1 MITHHRTR
9 WQCFATQHKP
19 LIYDSPEMFEDHMK
33 ADHAGSFPLDKLPF
47 IVEMSAQPITPTLE
61 HCPFCSE
68 TAGNV
73 EEHVGQHLREFA
85 LHSLPWLDYA
95 EGESQDGS
103 SWQSNGTR
111 STEGTPET
119 VGEAQDLPPPVFSD
133 YATKSKPRR
142 KSRLRSYGHLPEIAA
157 QHEPHLIFELLDD
170 KMIEAFACTQYQ
182 VDSVETLVQLLC
194 SQGVDIEAKDQVGRT
209 PLLRASKNGQEA
221 VVKLLFQQHANVE
234 TEDQIGRTPLSW
246 AAQNGHKAVV
256 HLLLQ
261 QGANVER
268 KDQIGRTPLSWA
280 AQNGQEAIIHLL
292 LQQGANVQAEDQAGR
307 TPLSWAAENGQEA
320 VVHLLLQQGANVET
334 EDRAG
339 CTPLSWA
346 AQNGQEA
353 VVHLLIQQGA
363 IVEREDQIGRT
374 PLSWAAQNG
383 QVAVVQL
390 LLQQGANAQAEDQA
404 GWTPLSWAAEN
415 GQEAVVHLL
424 LQQGA
429 NVETEDQA
437 DPTPFFFVPSR
448 RDPDFVGRERLLDEI
463 HEKCSTPPSMIA
475 LVGLGGVG

>member
-19 LIYDSPEMFEDHMK
+19 LVYDSPEMFEDHMK
-33 ADHAGSFPLDKLPF
+33 ADHAGSFPEDKLPF
-47 IVEMSAQPITPTLE
+47 IVEVSAQPITPTLE

-85 LHSLPWLDYA
+85 LHSLPWPDYA

-103 SWQSNGTR
+103 AWQSNGTR
-111 STEGTPET
+111 STEGTPST
-119 VGEAQDLPPPVFSD
+119 VGEAQDLPPPVFPD
-133 YATKSKPRR
+133 YTTESKPPRITELE
-142 KSRLRSYGHLPEIAA
+142 SHRLRSYGYLPEIAA

-194 SQGVDIEAKDQVGRT
+194 SQGVDIEAKDQLGRT
-209 PLLRASKNGQEA
+209 SLLRAAQNGQEA
-221 VVKLLFQQHANVE
+221 VVYLLLQKGANVE
-234 TEDQIGRTPLSW
+234 REDHADRTPLSW
-246 AAQNGHKAVV
+246 AAQNGQGAVV
-256 HLLLQ
+256 HLLLE

-268 KDQIGRTPLSWA
+268 EDQIGRTPLSWA
-280 AQNGQEAIIHLL
+280 AQNGQEAVVYLL
-292 LQQGANVQAEDQAGR
+292 LEQGAN
-307 TPLSWAAENGQEA
+307 
-320 VVHLLLQQGANVET
+320 
-334 EDRAG
+334 
-339 CTPLSWA
+339 
-346 AQNGQEA
+346 
-353 VVHLLIQQGA
+353 
-363 IVEREDQIGRT
+363 VEREDQIGRT

-383 QVAVVQL
+383 QVAVVHL
-390 LLQQGANAQAEDQA
+390 LLQKGANVEREDHA
-404 GWTPLSWAAEN
+404 DRTPLSWAAQN

-424 LQQGA
+424 LEQGANVEREDQIGRTPLSWAAQNGQEAVMHLLLQQGA
-429 NVETEDQA
+429 NVEREDHA
-437 DPTPFFFVPSR
+437 DRTPFFHVPFL
-448 RDPDFVGRERLLDEI
+448 RDPDFVDRERLLDEI